1 MGYDYVPRLSSVGL
15 LTLPYYNAP
24 PNPFTPL
31 RTRYNKSGHGECTT
45 YAYGRWLE
53 IAQGDVSKLAG
64 LLETRGRTNGTWNGG
79 AWYVASNPSIRAG
92 TTNPQPGDI
101 ICLRR
106 QTTQD
111 WFGHVGVVEEV
122 HTDYIVCSE
131 SEHSGDLFKPVTRMA
146 NLGYTGHYPGNYYQR
161 NGYRLQ
167 GFLRMGD
174 VPPPPAIPDFDM
186 PTEWVHYPS
195 YRSMTEED
203 KQNNAVMAAVQLYSY
218 GWTLE
223 AICGALG
230 NFQRESNL
238 DPEAEGT
245 GGCGLVG
252 WTPPANLRRWTSY
265 YGYDWYDGEKQIEFI
280 DMGVYCT
287 GYDPITGEPAFD
299 PQWLPGRVGGLQYA
313 DYKQMTDTP
322 ENMALLFMNGYEA
335 PGTPAL
341 ADRQRW
347 AREWYDFLQGI
358 DFADS
363 KRPYIHKMPVWMM
376 AGKPKPK
383 LIY

>member
-15 LTLPYYNAP
+15 LTLPYYNQR

-31 RTRYNKSGHGECTT
+31 RTRYYNTGHGECTT

-53 IAQGDVSKLAG
+53 IANGDVTKLNG
-64 LLETRGRTNGTWNGG
+64 LLETRLRTGGTWNGG
-79 AWYVASNPSIRAG
+79 AWYMASNPSIRAG
-92 TTNPQPGDI
+92 QSNPQPGDI
-101 ICLRR
+101 ICLKK
-106 QTTQD
+106 QGDTWD
-111 WFGHVGVVEEV
+111 GHVGVVEEV

-131 SEHSGDLFKPVTRMA
+131 SEHSDDLFQVVTRRA
-146 NLGYTGHYPGNYYQR
+146 SLGYTGNSPRNYYQR
-161 NGYRLQ
+161 NHYKLQ
-167 GFLRMGD
+167 GFLRMQG
-174 VPPPPAIPDFDM
+174 VPSPPTIPDFDM
-186 PTEWVHYPS
+186 PTEWVHYPD
-195 YRSMTEED
+195 YRDMSDSDRE
-203 KQNNAVMAAVQLYSY
+203 NNAVMSAVQLYSY

-238 DPEAEGT
+238 DPEAKGT

-265 YGYDWYDGEKQIEFI
+265 YGYTWYDGERQIEFI
-280 DMGVYCT
+280 DMGVYCS
-287 GYDPITGEPAFD
+287 GYNALTGEPILKA
-299 PQWLPGRVGGLQYA
+299 QWLPGRVGGLSYSV
-313 DYKQMTDTP
+313 YKTMSQTP
-322 ENMALLFMNGYEA
+322 EEMAELFMKGYEA
-335 PGTPAL
+335 PGIPAL
-341 ADRQRW
+341 EDRQRY
-347 AREWYDFLQGI
+347 ARHWYDFLLGF

-376 AGKPKPK
+376 AGNAKPK